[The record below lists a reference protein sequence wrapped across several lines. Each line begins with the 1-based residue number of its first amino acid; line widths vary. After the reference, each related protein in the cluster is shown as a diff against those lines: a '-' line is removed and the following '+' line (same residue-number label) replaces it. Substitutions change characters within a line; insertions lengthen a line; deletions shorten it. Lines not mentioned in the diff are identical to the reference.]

1 MESLLII
8 IIALTCIVSFIT
20 WQRADLFKKFMFK
33 PYDVY
38 NSKQYYRL
46 ITHAFLHGG
55 WVHLLINMLVL
66 YSFGRVVLYFFN
78 YHPEFSGFPAG
89 HFLILYFGSIVF
101 SSLFSLAKY
110 RNDPSYSA
118 VGASGAVSAVVFTSI
133 FFIPWQPVYFF
144 AVLPIPGIVFGAI
157 YLVYSYYM
165 DKKGTDNIGHDAH
178 FWGAVFGF
186 VYPMMVKPVLIQEFF
201 SKLLAV
207 NM

>member
-1 MESLLII
+1 METLLII
-8 IIALTCIVSFIT
+8 IIVTTGVVSFIT
-20 WQRADLFKKFMFK
+20 WQRPDLFKKLLFK

-38 NSKQYYRL
+38 NNKQYYRL
-46 ITHAFLHGG
+46 ISHAFLHGG
-55 WVHLLINMLVL
+55 WMHLLINMLVL
-66 YSFGRVVLYFFN
+66 YSFGRVVLYFFTN
-78 YHPEFSGFPAG
+78 HPAFGGLSAA

-110 RNDPSYSA
+110 KNDSNYSA

-133 FFIPWQPVYFF
+133 FFVPWQPVYFF
-144 AVLPIPGIVFGAI
+144 AILPIPGIIFGAM

-165 DKKGTDNIGHDAH
+165 GKKGSDNIGHDAH

-186 VYPMMVKPVLIQEFF
+186 AYPMMVNPGMIQEFF
-201 SKLLAV
+201 TKLLAV